1 MIVRRYLA
9 REIIVSAIFVLLAFL
24 LLFGFLEVVGEL
36 ENINSKG
43 YQLQQVLYYVFL
55 NVPQHVYELLPI
67 AALIGAVY
75 ALAQMAARSEFTILR
90 MSGLDTRMLIGLLLQ
105 VGIPFAVLTFAV
117 GEWVAP
123 EATRYAEQYRM
134 QAREQMV
141 AQDFR
146 TGLWI
151 RDSYQTP
158 EGRQTSFINFGQ
170 VHPDNSIDRIRIYS
184 FDAGFRLQSYIE
196 AESGEYLPPNQW
208 RLKNSIR
215 TDFDNH
221 NPAEPVSG
229 LKVTKIPEQIWQS
242 RLHPDILGVL
252 LVSPEKMS
260 ALSLVNYI
268 RHLKSNLQKT
278 NRYEIAFWNKIAYPL
293 ALFVMITLALPFA
306 YLHVRAGSVSLKI
319 FTGIMIGVFFHL
331 LNSLFWRVGVLNTW
345 PPFLTAILP
354 GVLMLMLTLAA
365 LRWVERR

>member
-9 REIIVSAIFVLLAFL
+9 REIIVAAVFVLLAFL
-24 LLFGFLEVVGEL
+24 VLFAFLEVVGEL
-36 ENINSKG
+36 ENINNRG
-43 YQLQQVLYYVFL
+43 YQLQQVMYYVLL
-55 NVPQHVYELLPI
+55 NQPQHVYELLPI
-67 AALIGAVY
+67 ATLIGAVY
-75 ALAQMAARSEFTILR
+75 TLAQMAARSEFTILR
-90 MSGLDTRMLIGLLLQ
+90 MSGLDTRLLISLLLQ
-105 VGIPFAVLTFAV
+105 VGIPFAVLTFVV

-123 EATRYAEQYRM
+123 EMSRYAEQYRM

-151 RDSYQTP
+151 RDAQATAQ
-158 EGRQTSFINFGQ
+158 GRVTSFINFGQ
-170 VHPDNSIDRIRIYS
+170 VHPDNSIDRIRIYN
-184 FDAGFRLQSYIE
+184 FDEQFHLQTYLE
-196 AESGEYLPPNQW
+196 AEHGEYLPPNQW
-208 RLKNSIR
+208 RLLNATR
-215 TDFDNH
+215 TDFDNRD
-221 NPAEPVSG
+221 PTQPVSG
-229 LKVTKIPEQIWQS
+229 MKTVKIPEQVWQS
-242 RLHPDILGVL
+242 RLHPDILSVL

-268 RHLKSNLQKT
+268 RHLRSNLQKS
-278 NRYEIAFWNKIAYPL
+278 NRYEIAFWNKLAYPL

-306 YLHVRAGSVSLKI
+306 YLQVRSGSVSLKI

-331 LNSLFWRVGVLNTW
+331 LNSLFWHVGVLNTW

-354 GVLMLMLTLAA
+354 GVLMLMLTLVA